1 MDRLHRA
8 IKNVHRLDDLAA
20 RDTALTRLPPLPKL
34 LAVLVYLCV
43 TLSFPKYAITGL
55 LGMALWPILLYE
67 IDDLSI
73 LQTLRQ
79 CWGVVALLVL
89 VGVANLFFDR
99 APVLTLGPLVLSGG
113 AVTLLV
119 LVVKG
124 VLCFLAVYLLIATTG
139 MERVCAALRQLHV
152 PRVLVTTILLTYR
165 YIVLLLQEGNRIST
179 AYALRAPGQKG
190 IHFRAWGSLLG
201 QLLLRSMD
209 RAQLVY
215 ESMMI
220 RGYGY
225 DAPTPDGDARG
236 KRPRADMKSA
246 PTVVG
251 VDACIDPGAVPPQG
265 MRAGNARPYGILFFA
280 ATVLYCLIFRT
291 IPLFELLGVLF

>member
-20 RDTALTRLPPLPKL
+20 RGTALTRLPPLPKL

-43 TLSFPKYAITGL
+43 TLSFQKYALTGL

-73 LQTLRQ
+73 VKTLRQ
-79 CWGVVALLVL
+79 CWAVVA
-89 VGVANLFFDR
+89 
-99 APVLTLGPLVLSGG
+99 
-113 AVTLLV
+113 LLV

-139 MERVCAALRQLHV
+139 MERVCAALRQLHI

-179 AYALRAPGQKG
+179 AYALRAPGEKG

-201 QLLLRSMD
+201 QLLLRSVD

-215 ESMMI
+215 ESMML
-220 RGYGY
+220 RGYGWR
-225 DAPTPDGDARG
+225 DDPAPTRQPQKG
-236 KRPRADMKSA
+236 SA
-246 PTVVG
+246 AGTVFFV
-251 VDACIDPGAVPPQG
+251 ATLMYC
-265 MRAGNARPYGILFFA
+265 ILFR
-280 ATVLYCLIFRT
+280 V
-291 IPLFELLGVLF
+291 IPIFELLGQLF

>member
-20 RDTALTRLPPLPKL
+20 RGTALTRLPPLPKL

-43 TLSFPKYAITGL
+43 TLSFQKYALTGL

-73 LQTLRQ
+73 VKTLRQ
-79 CWGVVALLVL
+79 CWAVVA
-89 VGVANLFFDR
+89 
-99 APVLTLGPLVLSGG
+99 
-113 AVTLLV
+113 LLV

-179 AYALRAPGQKG
+179 AYALRAPGEKG

-201 QLLLRSMD
+201 QLVLRSVD

-215 ESMMI
+215 ESMML
-220 RGYGY
+220 RGYGWH
-225 DAPTPDGDARG
+225 DDPAPTRQPQKD
-236 KRPRADMKSA
+236 SA
-246 PTVVG
+246 AGTVFFV
-251 VDACIDPGAVPPQG
+251 ATLMYC
-265 MRAGNARPYGILFFA
+265 ILFR
-280 ATVLYCLIFRT
+280 V
-291 IPLFELLGVLF
+291 IPIFELLGQLF

>member
-20 RDTALTRLPPLPKL
+20 RGTALTRLPPLPKL

-43 TLSFPKYAITGL
+43 TLSFQKYALTGL

-73 LQTLRQ
+73 VKTLRQ
-79 CWGVVALLVL
+79 CWAVVA
-89 VGVANLFFDR
+89 
-99 APVLTLGPLVLSGG
+99 
-113 AVTLLV
+113 LLV

-139 MERVCAALRQLHV
+139 MERVCAALRQLHI

-179 AYALRAPGQKG
+179 AYALRAPGEKG

-201 QLLLRSMD
+201 QLLLRSVD

-215 ESMMI
+215 ESMML
-220 RGYGY
+220 RGYGWR
-225 DAPTPDGDARG
+225 DDPAPTRQPQKG
-236 KRPRADMKSA
+236 SA
-246 PTVVG
+246 VGTVFFV
-251 VDACIDPGAVPPQG
+251 ATLMYC
-265 MRAGNARPYGILFFA
+265 ILFR
-280 ATVLYCLIFRT
+280 V
-291 IPLFELLGVLF
+291 IPIFELLGQLF

>member
-20 RDTALTRLPPLPKL
+20 RGTALTQLPPLPKL

-43 TLSFPKYAITGL
+43 TLSFQKYALTGL

-73 LQTLRQ
+73 VKTLRQ
-79 CWGVVALLVL
+79 CWAVVALLVL
-89 VGVANLFFDR
+89 VGIANLFFDR
-99 APVLTLGPLVLSGG
+99 APVLTLGPVVLSGG

-179 AYALRAPGQKG
+179 AYALRAPGEKG

-201 QLLLRSMD
+201 QLLLRSVD

-215 ESMMI
+215 ESMML
-220 RGYGY
+220 RGYGWR
-225 DAPTPDGDARG
+225 DLPPSARG
-236 KRPRADMKSA
+236 VAEGQGERTLPRPEASDKGHALSPTACGRSPLPEGAKKS
-246 PTVVG
+246 
-251 VDACIDPGAVPPQG
+251 GA
-265 MRAGNARPYGILFFA
+265 FFFL
-280 ATVLYCLIFRT
+280 ATLIYCLIFR
-291 IPLFELLGVLF
+291 IVPIFELLGQLF

>member
-20 RDTALTRLPPLPKL
+20 RGTALTRLPPLPKL

-43 TLSFPKYAITGL
+43 TLSFQKYALTGL

-73 LQTLRQ
+73 VKTLRQ
-79 CWGVVALLVL
+79 CWAVVALLVL
-89 VGVANLFFDR
+89 VGIANLFFDC
-99 APVLTLGPLVLSGG
+99 APVLTLGPVVLSGG

-152 PRVLVTTILLTYR
+152 PQVLVTTILLTYR

-179 AYALRAPGQKG
+179 AYALRAPGEKG

-201 QLLLRSMD
+201 QLLLRSVD

-215 ESMMI
+215 ESMML
-220 RGYGY
+220 RGYGWR
-225 DAPTPDGDARG
+225 DDPAPTRQ
-236 KRPRADMKSA
+236 PRRH
-246 PTVVG
+246 G
-251 VDACIDPGAVPPQG
+251 FLCC
-265 MRAGNARPYGILFFA
+265 NAY
-280 ATVLYCLIFRT
+280 VLH
-291 IPLFELLGVLF
+291 PLPRHPHF